1 MSTIAS
7 GVLGPLQGQAPS
19 KGKAGHGN
27 AGTSEKGD
35 FALTIASLNAKDG
48 EGERKGGRVSISG
61 GAQGEDKAQHASD
74 TRASAAHRDLPSL
87 AASLR
92 KTGAAAD
99 GGGNAS
105 FDEKLASLADAA
117 ERPDRK
123 ARAEGRE
130 SAKAAALK
138 AGADEPDAKGEAA
151 ADASAPGETD
161 VGNLLE
167 LLAAPVALPGAV
179 AHGAVANAAAVR
191 GAASGAV
198 QDTKAQG
205 GRASAKADLPG
216 DGATGAKAS
225 DLLDA
230 ADAGDVPQSETD
242 KLFRLVRADGKGRD
256 LDMSI
261 SGAGD
266 RASLRDANPIGPKG
280 ETVTVVDARRYIGL
294 AQTGNA
300 AAVTSAITQDPEWTA
315 SLSAT
320 GGLTHAEAAAT
331 GKVVNTLKIQMNPIE
346 LGLVTATL
354 RLHGD
359 DLVVS
364 LQVETGE
371 AYRQLRDDQDAI
383 VRALRGQGF
392 SVDQVTVQLAPADRG
407 AGTQQ
412 GDGQSQ
418 QSQQQFSNQP
428 QAREGGNGREQR
440 GGEGAG
446 TSGREGRSHEGNT
459 SDTASGLS
467 GSQSVRS
474 GGVYL

>member
-35 FALTIASLNAKDG
+35 FALTIASLNAKGG

-61 GAQGEDKAQHASD
+61 GAESEEKAEHASD

-99 GGGNAS
+99 GDGSAS

-130 SAKAAALK
+130 SAKAAVLK
-138 AGADEPDAKGEAA
+138 AGTDEPDAKGEAA

-167 LLAAPVALPGAV
+167 LLAAPVVVP
-179 AHGAVANAAAVR
+179 HGAVANAAAARV
-191 GAASGAV
+191 AASGAV

-216 DGATGAKAS
+216 DGATGMKAS

-230 ADAGDVPQSETD
+230 ADAGDVPQSDTD

-280 ETVTVVDARRYIGL
+280 ETVTVVDARRYIAL

-392 SVDQVTVQLAPADRG
+392 SVDQITVQLAPADRG

-446 TSGREGRSHEGNT
+446 TFGREGRSHEGNT